1 MRFVSTRGGDQA
13 TFEEA
18 IGRGYARDGGLYLP
32 EDLEAI
38 PLETIAL
45 WKSLAFPALCEELFV
60 RWIGDEV
67 PREQLRRVFD
77 QCFVDFSEE
86 SIIPV
91 RKVGEGC
98 YVAELFHGPTFSFKD
113 FGQQML
119 CKLLDHFAQKRERVV
134 TLLVSTTG
142 DTGPAAIRA
151 CASLPSLRI
160 VCCYPL
166 GQLSRF
172 QEMQMTTVEGTN
184 VNVFA
189 FEGGGDDMDAPI
201 KALSTDAAFQ
211 EKYHVASVNSIN
223 LARILAQTVHFF
235 FSYFRAIE
243 HAGLEVGAKV
253 CLAVP
258 CGALGNIVAALIAKR
273 LGLPLGVIVC
283 GTNANDIFHRAVAD
297 GDFTRHPTMHR
308 TLSEAI
314 NIQVPYN
321 FERVIALLADDAPL
335 IKSMMEELTR
345 DNKMAIPPALLASL
359 RDTFRTT
366 PVDDDALLAE
376 IRARWGSRGKEGYLV
391 DLHTGVSLH
400 IWAILRVKFAILA
413 ST

>member
-1 MRFVSTRGGDQA
+1 MGGCTFPRISKPFLSRPSRCGKAWRSRRCARSCSSAGSGMRSRGSSSAACSTSALSTSPKRA
-13 TFEEA
+13 SSPSA
-18 IGRGYARDGGLYLP
+18 RWGRGATWRSCSTGRPFPSKTL
-32 EDLEAI
+32 ASRCCASCW
-38 PLETIAL
+38 TISRRSGSA
-45 WKSLAFPALCEELFV
+45 SSPSSSPPQ
-60 RWIGDEV
+60 V
-67 PREQLRRVFD
+67 P
-77 QCFVDFSEE
+77 S
-86 SIIPV
+86 
-91 RKVGEGC
+91 
-98 YVAELFHGPTFSFKD
+98 
-113 FGQQML
+113 
-119 CKLLDHFAQKRERVV
+119 
-134 TLLVSTTG
+134 LVSTTG

-376 IRARWGSRGKEGYLV
+376 IRARSNPNP
-391 DLHTGVSLH
+391 
-400 IWAILRVKFAILA
+400 
-413 ST
+413 